1 MTKLNLYSDIHIIPL
16 TTTTTMR
23 LSEQIKPIS
32 YFKDNAA
39 KAISEI
45 TASGEPLI
53 ITQNGEATCVIQDIK
68 SYEDGKNTLA
78 LLKLLAMGKKQ
89 FEEGKFKPAR
99 EVFAKMDKEIL
110 G

>member
-1 MTKLNLYSDIHIIPL
+1 
-16 TTTTTMR
+16 MR
-23 LSEQIKPIS
+23 LSERIKPIS

-39 KAISEI
+39 KAISEM
-45 TASGEPLI
+45 TESREPLI

-68 SYEDGKNTLA
+68 SYEDDKNTLA
-78 LLKLLAMGKKQ
+78 LLKIIAIGRRQ
-89 FEEGKFKPAR
+89 IEEGKLKPAR

>member
-1 MTKLNLYSDIHIIPL
+1 
-16 TTTTTMR
+16 MR
-23 LSEQIKPIS
+23 FSEQIKPIS

-39 KAISEI
+39 KAITEM

-68 SYEDGKNTLA
+68 SYEDDKNTLA
-78 LLKLLAMGKKQ
+78 LLKLLAIGRKQ
-89 FEEGKFKPAR
+89 IEEGKFKPAR
-99 EVFAKMDKEIL
+99 EVFGKMDKELL

>member
-1 MTKLNLYSDIHIIPL
+1 
-16 TTTTTMR
+16 MR

-39 KAISEI
+39 RVI
-45 TASGEPLI
+45 TELAETREPLI

-68 SYEDGKNTLA
+68 SYEDGQNTLA
-78 LLKLLAMGKKQ
+78 LLKILAMGRQ
-89 FEEGKFKPAR
+89 QIEDGKFKPAR